1 MPDAQ
6 SSLRWK
12 TIAFP
17 TEHGGW
23 GFLFE
28 PILLGLLVAFSG
40 GGLLLGLMTVAAF
53 LARHPLK
60 LYLKQRRRHPAARRV
75 RVAGIFALSYL
86 GTALGAGVGVM
97 AVGGFDPLLPFVL
110 LSPFLLIY
118 WFYDQQQ
125 QARQLLPELAGPL
138 GLAASAPGIALAAGW
153 NWPAAA
159 MLWVI
164 LTARSIPSIL
174 YVRARLRLEKGQPFQ
189 PWWSH
194 GSHLA
199 ALALLALLA
208 VYGRV
213 PWLAAAAEGILLV
226 RAAAGLSA
234 FRKAIKAKQVGFQ
247 EIAYGLIFVLLAAM
261 GYWWRL

>member
-1 MPDAQ
+1 
-6 SSLRWK
+6 
-12 TIAFP
+12 
-17 TEHGGW
+17 
-23 GFLFE
+23 
-28 PILLGLLVAFSG
+28 
-40 GGLLLGLMTVAAF
+40 
-53 LARHPLK
+53 
-60 LYLKQRRRHPAARRV
+60 
-75 RVAGIFALSYL
+75 
-86 GTALGAGVGVM
+86 
-97 AVGGFDPLLPFVL
+97 
-110 LSPFLLIY
+110 
-118 WFYDQQQ
+118 
-125 QARQLLPELAGPL
+125 
-138 GLAASAPGIALAAGW
+138 
-153 NWPAAA
+153 
-159 MLWVI
+159 
-164 LTARSIPSIL
+164 
-174 YVRARLRLEKGQPFQ
+174 RARLRLEKGQPFQ